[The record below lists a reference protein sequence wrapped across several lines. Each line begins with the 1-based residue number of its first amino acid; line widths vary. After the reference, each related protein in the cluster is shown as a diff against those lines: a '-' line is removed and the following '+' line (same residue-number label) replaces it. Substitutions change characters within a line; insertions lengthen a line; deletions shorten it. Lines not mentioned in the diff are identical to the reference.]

1 MGCRIRF
8 CVVDPG
14 GADIDADI
22 CWDAALS
29 AALNGSDAT
38 GCDGKLA
45 RASDLR
51 NNPRGRP
58 CHGEAANLG
67 DSTPAGMDHARWIR
81 TIVSKETKGG
91 NR

>member
-22 CWDAALS
+22 SWDAAFG
-29 AALNGSDAT
+29 AAHNGADAT

-45 RASDLR
+45 RAFDLR
-51 NNPRGRP
+51 NNPRRQL
-58 CHGEAANLG
+58 CHDEAENLG
-67 DSTPAGMDHARWIR
+67 CSP
-81 TIVSKETKGG
+81 KG
-91 NR
+91 